1 MTEERAYHHG
11 DLRRSI
17 LDAAMRV
24 IAADGPGAI
33 SLRDL
38 ARQANV
44 SHAAPAH
51 HFGTKAG
58 LLTAIAVEGY
68 TLLGEALTRGPEP
81 SFLDVGARYVRFAL
95 DHPAHFEVMFR
106 PDLYDQES
114 PAVIEARART
124 NAALQRAAGSG
135 TGPGGSGSGGSGSGG
150 SGSSGTGPGSG
161 GSGGG
166 RARPVA
172 AWSLAHGFAT
182 LWANGSL
189 ARTTGAKDPIALFR
203 SVARE
208 AFASG

>member
-1 MTEERAYHHG
+1 MTEERGYHHG

-17 LDAAMRV
+17 LDAALRV
-24 IAADGPGAI
+24 IAADGPGAL

-38 ARQANV
+38 ARQADV

-51 HFGTKAG
+51 HFGNKAG

-68 TLLGEALTRGPEP
+68 ELLGAALSRRPRPT
-81 SFLDVGARYVRFAL
+81 FLDAGARYVRFAL

-106 PDLYDQES
+106 SDLYDHDS
-114 PAVIEARART
+114 PAVVEARART
-124 NAALQRAAGSG
+124 NAALQQAA
-135 TGPGGSGSGGSGSGG
+135 GGSGGAA
-150 SGSSGTGPGSG
+150 
-161 GSGGG
+161 GGG

-182 LWANGSL
+182 LWASGSL
-189 ARTTGAKDPIALFR
+189 ARATGAKDPIALFR

-208 AFASG
+208 AFAAQL

>member
-1 MTEERAYHHG
+1 MNEARGYHHG

-17 LDAAMRV
+17 VDAALRV
-24 IAADGPGAI
+24 IAADGPGAL

-38 ARQANV
+38 ARQAEV

-51 HFGTKAG
+51 HFGNKAG

-68 TLLGEALTRGPEP
+68 TLLADALSRGPEP
-81 SFLDVGARYVRFAL
+81 TFLDVGARYVRFAL

-106 PDLYDQES
+106 PDLYDHEN
-114 PAVIEARART
+114 PAVVEARGHT
-124 NAALQRAAGSG
+124 NAALQRAA
-135 TGPGGSGSGGSGSGG
+135 
-150 SGSSGTGPGSG
+150 G

-182 LWANGSL
+182 LWASGSL
-189 ARTTGAKDPIALFR
+189 ARATGAKDPIALFR

-208 AFASG
+208 AFATVGAG

>member
-1 MTEERAYHHG
+1 MTEERGYHHG

-17 LDAAMRV
+17 LDAAVRA

-51 HFGTKAG
+51 HFGNKAG

-95 DHPAHFEVMFR
+95 DHPAHFEVMYR

-114 PAVIEARART
+114 PAVIQARART
-124 NAALQRAAGSG
+124 NAALQRAAA
-135 TGPGGSGSGGSGSGG
+135 GSGG
-150 SGSSGTGPGSG
+150 GSG

-182 LWANGSL
+182 LWASGSL
-189 ARTTGAKDPIALFR
+189 ARATGAKDPIALFR

-208 AFASG
+208 AFGTVHSG